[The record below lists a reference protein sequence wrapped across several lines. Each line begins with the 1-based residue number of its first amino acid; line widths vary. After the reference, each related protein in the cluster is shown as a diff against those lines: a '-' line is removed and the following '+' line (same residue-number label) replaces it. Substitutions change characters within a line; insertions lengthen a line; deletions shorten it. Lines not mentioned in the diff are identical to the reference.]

1 MIACY
6 CRVSSRDQKH
16 DSQKAEITRWLR
28 NHRISLRQVQW
39 FVDKESGTTLKRSAF
54 NRLQKVIFEGTVKT
68 VREAHSLA
76 ASPSTTTRR
85 EACRVAAQEQCSH
98 QH

>member
-39 FVDKESGTTLKRSAF
+39 FIDKESG
-54 NRLQKVIFEGTVKT
+54 
-68 VREAHSLA
+68 
-76 ASPSTTTRR
+76 ST
-85 EACRVAAQEQCSH
+85 Q
-98 QH
+98 